1 MAIVVTGVQTE
12 ILDSKKGQV
21 KASSLSGEVLQTTL
35 NRPVRVAA
43 GQLEAITVQGS
54 QAVQTHASQLENLL
68 VEPNPRTRVTAITCE
83 VLHDQPSGSR
93 VTSVTMEV
101 MRSVDGP
108 ARRKAVQVIAN

>member
-1 MAIVVTGVQTE
+1 MAILVTGVQTE

-21 KASSLSGEVLQTTL
+21 KASGLSGEVLQTTM
-35 NRPVRVAA
+35 NRPVRVSA
-43 GQLEAITVQGS
+43 GQLEAITVQGN
-54 QAVQTHASQLENLL
+54 QPVRTHASQLESLL
-68 VEPNPRTRVTAITCE
+68 VDPNPRARVMAISCE
-83 VLHDQPSGSR
+83 ALHDQPSSGQ